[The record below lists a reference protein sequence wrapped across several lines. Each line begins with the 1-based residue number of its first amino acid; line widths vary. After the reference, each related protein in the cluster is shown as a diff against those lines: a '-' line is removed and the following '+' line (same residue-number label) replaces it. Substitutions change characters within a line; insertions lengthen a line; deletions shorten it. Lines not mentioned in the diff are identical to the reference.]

1 MLGKPENSKIIVC
14 HLGNGASI
22 SAVQNGVC
30 IDTSMGFT
38 PLAGVMMG
46 TRCGDVD
53 PSIMPYLCNKL
64 NKTADEMLE
73 IYNKKS
79 GMLGV
84 SGISSDSR
92 DIEDAFYKGDERA
105 RLTSSLYARI
115 ASKFIGSYFVEMGG
129 LDAIAFTAGVGE
141 NASYLRRLIVDDIA
155 DALGVVL
162 DDKANET
169 RSKENRFISSESS
182 KVKVMV
188 IPTNEE
194 VMIARD
200 TIRVLDL

>member
-1 MLGKPENSKIIVC
+1 
-14 HLGNGASI
+14 
-22 SAVQNGVC
+22 
-30 IDTSMGFT
+30 
-38 PLAGVMMG
+38 
-46 TRCGDVD
+46 
-53 PSIMPYLCNKL
+53 
-64 NKTADEMLE
+64 MLE

-141 NASYLRRLIVDDIA
+141 NGIDMRADIMA
-155 DALGVVL
+155 NMDFLGMKL
-162 DDKANET
+162 DEEANKV
-169 RSKENRFISSESS
+169 RGKERVISTEDS
-182 KVKVMV
+182 KV
-188 IPTNEE
+188 
-194 VMIARD
+194 
-200 TIRVLDL
+200 

>member
-1 MLGKPENSKIIVC
+1 M
-14 HLGNGASI
+14 
-22 SAVQNGVC
+22 
-30 IDTSMGFT
+30 T
-38 PLAGVMMG
+38 
-46 TRCGDVD
+46 
-53 PSIMPYLCNKL
+53 
-64 NKTADEMLE
+64 
-73 IYNKKS
+73 
-79 GMLGV
+79 
-84 SGISSDSR
+84 GISSDFR
-92 DIEDAFYKGDERA
+92 DIEDAAAQNNELA
-105 RLTSSLYARI
+105 QVALESYA
-115 ASKFIGSYFVEMGG
+115 KKVKKYIGSYAAEMNGV
-129 LDAIAFTAGVGE
+129 DAVVFTAGVGE

>member
-1 MLGKPENSKIIVC
+1 M
-14 HLGNGASI
+14 
-22 SAVQNGVC
+22 
-30 IDTSMGFT
+30 
-38 PLAGVMMG
+38 
-46 TRCGDVD
+46 
-53 PSIMPYLCNKL
+53 
-64 NKTADEMLE
+64 
-73 IYNKKS
+73 
-79 GMLGV
+79 
-84 SGISSDSR
+84 
-92 DIEDAFYKGDERA
+92 YKRQ
-105 RLTSSLYARI
+105 
-115 ASKFIGSYFVEMGG
+115 
-129 LDAIAFTAGVGE
+129 
-141 NASYLRRLIVDDIA
+141 VDDIA